1 MSEVISR
8 RKFVAWVTGG
18 IGAVMTTIMGL
29 PAIAYIIG
37 PSLRRQ
43 ETEGWQPLGPLSQVE
58 ASTEP
63 VLFTLSHV
71 IEAGW
76 RRTIKKEMVYV
87 QQLPG
92 GDLLAHSNVCTH
104 LSCLVHWEPEAQRFF
119 SPCHGGVFDRT
130 GNVVSGPPPRP
141 LDRYEVK
148 VEDGLVWVGKRYRV
162 IDNQEA
168 KAVI

>member
-1 MSEVISR
+1 MSGTVISR

-18 IGAVMTTIMGL
+18 IGAIISAVVGL
-29 PAIAYIIG
+29 PAIGYVISPA
-37 PSLRRQ
+37 LRRR
-43 ETEGWQPLGPLSQVE
+43 EARDWQPLGPLSRVE
-58 ASTEP
+58 ASSEP

-76 RRTIKKEMVYV
+76 RKTLKKEMIYV
-87 QQLPG
+87 QQLPNG
-92 GDLLAHSNVCTH
+92 ELVAHSNVCTH

-119 SPCHGGVFDRT
+119 SPCHAGVFNRV

-148 VEDGLVWVGKRYRV
+148 VEDGQIWVGKLYRV
-162 IDNQEA
+162 TGNQGA
-168 KAVI
+168 A